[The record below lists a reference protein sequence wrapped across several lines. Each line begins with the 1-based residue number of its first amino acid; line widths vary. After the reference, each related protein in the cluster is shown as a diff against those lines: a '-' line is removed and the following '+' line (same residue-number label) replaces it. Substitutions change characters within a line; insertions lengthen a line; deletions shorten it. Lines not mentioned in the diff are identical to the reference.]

1 MSIEQMKKEI
11 ELNNAKRL
19 AVKAANSVEC
29 DAPEASR
36 SYTYRTCVAI
46 KANNIGSL

>member
-29 DAPEASR
+29 DAPKTQR
-36 SYTYRTCVAI
+36 SFTYRTCITI